1 MILGNTMNNSSD
13 IVQAVETATILPHL
27 SMVEDNADAEGNKR
41 QNSLSQ
47 SIESAE
53 KNLTDELSDTQKALQ
68 DNKATNEKLLKEVA
82 NGKISIAE
90 LEKELERLRNGELE
104 TLNIKKLQ
112 LHFAHNRSSGYFE
125 LSQTTQQWL
134 KTQLTALRSGD
145 IDTISDPIDNEF
157 AMRIVSIYQTKGNEI
172 PVSYRK
178 LDGTI
183 QLIFGETR
191 FRSVK
196 WLLDNGFDEYQGD
209 QINLYGF
216 ELQIGDSDCNFLAS
230 RFRENN
236 DRTDLCEV
244 DRLIQLSQL
253 FESLKDEFSS
263 GRVEKSRH
271 QKAEGWAYSRLS
283 MLTGKS
289 RDSLRK
295 SLTYSHELG
304 LLSKTLGAHTLYLNT
319 TSIKEIY
326 LRTNA
331 KDARLSMKGL
341 AKHLK
346 SYLDEV
352 VINHGVDYDSPELSS
367 ADKKRIVNR
376 ECTNYLKS
384 TFPLQDSQKASI
396 SPTDYSDI
404 DEESAIILT
413 ALESS
418 HPQLHE
424 QLGNS
429 PKEKALALN
438 ALKSQ
443 LTQHVG
449 SIESPKIEKPKQE
462 KNNKKVGRTVLTEEI
477 MASQGVKI
485 IFHFDPDNQTH
496 KQLQEKIEAKPT
508 FFEDELTDLLNS

>member
-1 MILGNTMNNSSD
+1 MSNSSD
-13 IVQAVETATILPHL
+13 IKKSVETATILPHL
-27 SMVEDNADAEGNKR
+27 SMIEETADTQDSKR
-41 QNSLSQ
+41 QTSLSK

-53 KNLTDELSDTQKALQ
+53 RNLSDELSDTQKALKN
-68 DNKATNEKLLKEVA
+68 NKAVNEKLLKEVA

-90 LEKELERLRNGELE
+90 LENELERYRNGARE
-104 TLNIKKLQ
+104 TLNINKVQ
-112 LHFAHNRSSGYFE
+112 IHVAHNRSRGYFE
-125 LSQTTQQWL
+125 LSQSTENWL
-134 KTQLTALRSGD
+134 RTQLTNLRSGN

-157 AMRIVSIYQTKGNEI
+157 AMRIVSIYLTKGNET
-172 PVSYRK
+172 PVSYRDV
-178 LDGTI
+178 DGTI

-196 WLLDNGFDEYQGD
+196 WLIDNGFNEYQGD
-209 QINLYGF
+209 SVQLYGY
-216 ELQIGDSDCNFLAS
+216 ELHIGDSECNFLAS

-253 FESLKDEFSS
+253 FESFKDEFSS
-263 GRVEKSRH
+263 GRVEKSRN

-304 LLSKTLGAHTLYLNT
+304 LLSNILGTHTLYLNT

-331 KDARLSMKGL
+331 KDAKLSMKGL
-341 AKHLK
+341 AKKLR
-346 SYLDEV
+346 SFLDEAV
-352 VINHGVDYDSPELSS
+352 LNNGIDYDSPELSS
-367 ADKKRIVNR
+367 ADKKRIINR

-384 TFPLQDSQKASI
+384 TFPLQDSQKGNI
-396 SPTDYSDI
+396 PTTDYSGI
-404 DEESAIILT
+404 DEESASILT

-429 PKEKALALN
+429 PKERALALN

-449 SIESPKIEKPKQE
+449 HPSNTRTETPKQE
-462 KNNKKVGRTVLTEEI
+462 NRTKKSAKTVLTEEI
-477 MASQGVKI
+477 TSSQGVKV
-485 IFHFDPDNQTH
+485 IFHFNADNEIH
-496 KQLQEKIEAKPT
+496 KKLQEKIEVKST
-508 FFEDELTDLLNS
+508 FFEDEITDLLNS